1 MTSAIVLPDT
11 QTLADDGA
19 TLGPLPV
26 EATGSMALGQSVAS
40 AIGALRAN
48 KLRAVLTT
56 LGIIF
61 GVAAVIV
68 VVALGEGA
76 QQAVQARLAGLGTN
90 MLTIFAGSSGGGGI
104 RGGAGSLPSLTEGDV
119 RAIQQQVPEVVGT
132 TPGVTIG
139 GVQVIARNQ
148 NWNTQIQG
156 GYPIMFAM
164 QSWQIAAGVAFD
176 DADETSGALVCDLG
190 QTVAANLFGDAD
202 PVGQMVLIRNVPFK
216 VKGLLAPKGSSGER
230 DQDDIVL
237 VPFRAL
243 QTRLLRGNFVP
254 AIFAQV
260 DTADDV
266 TAAQQEIGDLLRARH
281 HLHPGQ
287 ADDFTVFDNNQV
299 LQTVQA
305 TNATLTWLLTGVA
318 AVSLVV
324 GGIGIM
330 NIMLVSV
337 TERTRE
343 IGIRLA
349 VGARRGNILS
359 QFLIEAV
366 LLSVAGGILGIILG
380 SAAASLVSGIAGLTP
395 IITPEAVVLSFAV
408 AGFVGV
414 FFGYYPARRAS
425 RLDPIEAL
433 RRE

>member
-1 MTSAIVLPDT
+1 MTSAVVLPDT
-11 QTLADDGA
+11 PTPADDLTA
-19 TLGPLPV
+19 LGPLPP
-26 EATGSMALGQSVAS
+26 EAIGSMALGQSVAS

-76 QQAVQARLAGLGTN
+76 QQAVQSRLAGLGTN
-90 MLTIFAGSSGGGGI
+90 MLTIFPGSSGGGGI
-104 RGGAGSLPSLTEGDV
+104 KGGAGSLPSLTEADA
-119 RAIQQQVPEVVGT
+119 RAIQQQVPEVIGA
-132 TPGVTIG
+132 TPGVSIG

-164 QSWQIAAGVAFD
+164 QSWQIAAGAAFD
-176 DADETSGALVCDLG
+176 DANETSGALVCDLG
-190 QTVAANLFGDAD
+190 QTVATNLFGDAD
-202 PVGQMVLIRNVPFK
+202 PVGQTVLIRNVPFK
-216 VKGLLAPKGSSGER
+216 VKGVLVSKGSGGER
-230 DQDDIVL
+230 DQDDIIL
-237 VPFRAL
+237 VPFSAL
-243 QTRLLRGNFVP
+243 QTRLLPGNFVP
-254 AIFAQV
+254 TIFAQV

-266 TAAQQEIGDLLRARH
+266 AAAQQEIGDVLRARH
-281 HLHPGQ
+281 RLRSGQ

-299 LQTVQA
+299 LQTVQS

-366 LLSVAGGILGIILG
+366 LLSAAGGILGIGLG
-380 SAAASLVSGIAGLTP
+380 SAAASLVNGIAGITP
-395 IITPEAVVLSFAV
+395 IVTPEAVALSFAV
-408 AGFVGV
+408 AAFVGV

-425 RLDPIEAL
+425 QLDPIEAL

>member
-1 MTSAIVLPDT
+1 MTSAVSLQDT
-11 QTLADDGA
+11 QAPTDEVAA
-19 TLGPLPV
+19 LGPLPPG
-26 EATGSMALGQSVAS
+26 ATGSMAVGQSVAS
-40 AIGALRAN
+40 ALGALRAN
-48 KLRAVLTT
+48 KLRAVLTM

-119 RAIQQQVPEVVGT
+119 LAIQQQVAEVVGA

-148 NWNTQIQG
+148 NWNTQVQG
-156 GYPIMFAM
+156 GYPVVFAM
-164 QSWQIAAGVAFD
+164 QSWEIAAGSAFD

-202 PVGQMVLIRNVPFK
+202 PVGQTVLIRNVPFK
-216 VKGLLAPKGSSGER
+216 VKGVLAPKGSGGER

-254 AIFAQV
+254 MILAQV
-260 DTADDV
+260 DSADDV
-266 TAAQQEIGDLLRARH
+266 TAAQQEIGDVLRARH
-281 HLHPGQ
+281 HLRPSQ
-287 ADDFTVFDNNQV
+287 ADDFTVFNNNQV
-299 LQTVQA
+299 LQTAQA
-305 TNATLTWLLTGVA
+305 TDATLAWLLTGVA
-318 AVSLVV
+318 AVSLLV

-366 LLSVAGGILGIILG
+366 LLSSAGGILGILLG
-380 SAAASLVSGIAGLTP
+380 SAAASLVNGVAGITP
-395 IITPEAVVLSFAV
+395 IVSLQAVALSFAV

>member
-1 MTSAIVLPDT
+1 V
-11 QTLADDGA
+11 DDVA
-19 TLGPLPV
+19 TLGPLPA

-40 AIGALRAN
+40 AVGALRAN
-48 KLRAVLTT
+48 KLRAVLTM

-104 RGGAGSLPSLTEGDV
+104 KGGAGSLPSLTEGDV
-119 RAIQQQVPEVVGT
+119 LAIQQQVPEVVGA

-148 NWNTQIQG
+148 NWNTQVQG
-156 GYPIMFAM
+156 GYPIMFDM
-164 QSWQIAAGVAFD
+164 QSWQITAGAAFD

-190 QTVAANLFGDAD
+190 QTVAATLFGDAD
-202 PVGQMVLIRNVPFK
+202 PVGQTVLIRNVPFK
-216 VKGLLAPKGSSGER
+216 VKGVLAPKGSGGDR

-254 AIFAQV
+254 TIFAQV

-266 TAAQQEIGDLLRARH
+266 AAAQQEIGDVLRARH
-281 HLHPGQ
+281 HLRPGQ
-287 ADDFTVFDNNQV
+287 ANDFTVFDNNQV

-305 TNATLTWLLTGVA
+305 TSATLTWLLTGVA

-366 LLSVAGGILGIILG
+366 LLSAAGGILGIILG
-380 SAAASLVSGIAGLTP
+380 TVAASLVSGVAGVIP
-395 IITPEAVVLSFAV
+395 IVSLQAVALSFAV

-414 FFGYYPARRAS
+414 FFGYYPARLAS